1 MGDETGRGSVVL
13 GFEYGI
19 DVDIARL
26 AEGSDHL
33 MNRGS
38 YYGRA

>member
-1 MGDETGRGSVVL
+1 MKLGGGSVAL
-13 GFEYGI
+13 GCKYGI

-26 AEGSDHL
+26 AEGNDHL
-33 MNRGS
+33 MNQRR